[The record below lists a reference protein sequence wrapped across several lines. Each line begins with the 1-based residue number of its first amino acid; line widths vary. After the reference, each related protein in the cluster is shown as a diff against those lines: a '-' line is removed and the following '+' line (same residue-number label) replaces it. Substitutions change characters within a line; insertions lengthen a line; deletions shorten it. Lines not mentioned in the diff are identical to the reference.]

1 MVKDY
6 PALLDAGCNIVG
18 GCCGSNPA
26 HIRLIAD
33 VVRSRRAR

>member
-1 MVKDY
+1 
-6 PALLDAGCNIVG
+6 VG
-18 GCCGSNPA
+18 GCCGSNPE